1 VLPVFRTRLRLI
13 AWISLLSMLI
23 AACAPTVSR
32 TLANARSGGI
42 QIEICMAAGSPAVA
56 IPLGVTGTG
65 KGEGRPEPRLLE
77 DCPYCGVHVPD
88 QAAPPP
94 TTASHVMPLT
104 GRFLPRLFDAAPRPL
119 FAWSPSRPRGPPMRA

>member
-1 VLPVFRTRLRLI
+1 
-13 AWISLLSMLI
+13 MLI
-23 AACAPTVSR
+23 ATFAPTVSR
-32 TLANARSGGI
+32 ALANGSDGSVPV
-42 QIEICMAAGSPAVA
+42 EICVAAGSPAVA

-65 KGEGRPEPRLLE
+65 KGEGRPEARLLE

-94 TTASHVMPLT
+94 TTASGLMPVT